1 MEGYGAGKAYALRGG
16 ANGAGRGIRGGAL
29 GWGCGARRREARRA
43 ICGAR
48 SACAGRGSGEE
59 ARTMNIAR
67 MFVTLDVSRRSG
79 WLKPSLC
86 CREGRKQG
94 IPQRGL
100 RPAGGGRQT
109 CEGGRARG
117 EGNAK
122 Q

>member
-1 MEGYGAGKAYALRGG
+1 MEGYGAGEAYALRGG

-86 CREGRKQG
+86 AAARVASRSNHNGACALREV
-94 IPQRGL
+94 
-100 RPAGGGRQT
+100 GGRR
-109 CEGGRARG
+109 EGGRARG